1 MSFPGIFFRPQVPLE
16 EADVAI
22 IGFPWDG
29 TVSNRPG
36 ARFGPEAIRSATLGV
51 ENYSP
56 YLDRDISQMN
66 IHNAGDIELPFGDT
80 DACLALIYRAYAGLA
95 PCKTVALGG
104 EHLVAW
110 PLVRVMHERFGDELF
125 VIQLDAHADLREHY
139 LGVRESHATVM
150 RLIASLV
157 GRENTAAVGVRSGTA
172 EEWEILRSHPRYYGG
187 AAGHPLAA
195 FGEFCSGLANRK
207 VYLTID
213 MDVFDPS
220 VMPGTGT
227 PEPGGIFFPEFVR
240 LMKALESADII
251 GADIV
256 ELAPDYDHSGISA
269 ALAGT
274 VLREVLLLMA
284 GERN

>member
-1 MSFPGIFFRPQVPLE
+1 
-16 EADVAI
+16 
-22 IGFPWDG
+22 
-29 TVSNRPG
+29 
-36 ARFGPEAIRSATLGV
+36 
-51 ENYSP
+51 
-56 YLDRDISQMN
+56 
-66 IHNAGDIELPFGDT
+66 
-80 DACLALIYRAYAGLA
+80 
-95 PCKTVALGG
+95 
-104 EHLVAW
+104 
-110 PLVRVMHERFGDELF
+110 MHERFGDELF
-125 VIQLDAHADLREHY
+125 VIQLDAHADLREQY

-150 RLIASLV
+150 RLIAGLV

-220 VMPGTGT
+220 AMPGAGT

-240 LMKALESADII
+240 LMKALGGADII